1 MELEIQEKRENRLLD
16 RTEVRFIV
24 HHANQ
29 PTPRRENVREELSKA
44 LKVQKDR
51 VVVDHMNS
59 SFGVHDTV
67 GYAKI
72 YSKKEIA
79 LEVEREYLL
88 KRNKLHFVSLPVR
101 PPKPGNVK
109 PVEPATNKIAYYP
122 GCLTQ
127 FENIDFTA
135 SSLNHS

>member
-1 MELEIQEKRENRLLD
+1 MELDIQEKRENRLLD
-16 RTEVRFIV
+16 RIEVKFIV

-59 SFGVHDTV
+59 SFGIHDTV

-88 KRNKLHFVSLPVR
+88 KRNKLLAQEKKADKKEEPEE
-101 PPKPGNVK
+101 PKEEDKKEPEPSKEEAPKEK
-109 PVEPATNKIAYYP
+109 PKKEEK
-122 GCLTQ
+122 
-127 FENIDFTA
+127 
-135 SSLNHS
+135 

>member
-1 MELEIQEKRENRLLD
+1 MELDIQEKRENRLLD
-16 RTEVRFIV
+16 RIEVRFIV

-29 PTPRRENVREELSKA
+29 PTPRRENVREELSKT

-51 VVVDHMNS
+51 VIVDHMNS
-59 SFGVHDTV
+59 SFGIHDTV

-88 KRNKLHFVSLPVR
+88 KRNKLLVQEKKEDKKEEPEE
-101 PPKPGNVK
+101 PKEEDK
-109 PVEPATNKIAYYP
+109 KEPEPSKEEAPKEEP
-122 GCLTQ
+122 KK
-127 FENIDFTA
+127 EEK
-135 SSLNHS
+135 

>member
-1 MELEIQEKRENRLLD
+1 MELDIQGKRENRLLD
-16 RTEVRFIV
+16 RIEVRFIV

-51 VVVDHMNS
+51 VVVDHMKS

-88 KRNKLHFVSLPVR
+88 KRNKLIVQEKKADKKEEPEEPKEEEKKEDEKPADKE
-101 PPKPGNVK
+101 PPKEK
-109 PVEPATNKIAYYP
+109 PKKEEK
-122 GCLTQ
+122 
-127 FENIDFTA
+127 
-135 SSLNHS
+135 

>member
-1 MELEIQEKRENRLLD
+1 MELDIQEKRENRLLD
-16 RTEVRFIV
+16 RIEVRFIV

-51 VVVDHMNS
+51 VVVDHMKS

-88 KRNKLHFVSLPVR
+88 KRNKLIVQEKKADKKEELEE
-101 PPKPGNVK
+101 PKEEDKKEPEPSKEEAPKEK
-109 PVEPATNKIAYYP
+109 PKKEEK
-122 GCLTQ
+122 
-127 FENIDFTA
+127 
-135 SSLNHS
+135 

>member
-1 MELEIQEKRENRLLD
+1 MELDIQEKRENRLLD
-16 RTEVRFIV
+16 RIEVRFIV

-51 VVVDHMNS
+51 VVVDHMKS

-88 KRNKLHFVSLPVR
+88 KRNKLIIQEKKADKKEEPEEPKAEEKKEDEKPADKE
-101 PPKPGNVK
+101 PPKEK
-109 PVEPATNKIAYYP
+109 PKKEEK
-122 GCLTQ
+122 
-127 FENIDFTA
+127 
-135 SSLNHS
+135 